1 MFVFWDPPNTGWEWI
16 FLMSFRH
23 SLELHSEAGER
34 QTLPSPIIPPL
45 SGRQAYTAQEW
56 TLKPTQ
62 QRSPFPR
69 AENKASAPEEKGDM
83 HY

>member
-1 MFVFWDPPNTGWEWI
+1 
-16 FLMSFRH
+16 MSFRH
-23 SLELHSEAGER
+23 GLESHSEAGER

-45 SGRQAYTAQEW
+45 SGLQAHTAQEW

-62 QRSPFPR
+62 QCSPFPR
-69 AENKASAPEEKGDM
+69 AENKLSAPEEKGNV